1 MQRLAPSQRGRMKA
15 AAAALAFAALLFV
28 STSLLRSPRTRDA
41 PSIDTCSPLGPTR
54 RCPTEVPAALRQKEL
69 ESLTDDELAH
79 LFSEGGA
86 VAVRKV
92 MPGRNKNAAVANVA
106 PRQHYGEEFIQG
118 VLTRIEKR
126 QSVHWGYA
134 EDVVLYDVV
143 KDFPDAFRGKRVVIP
158 GSELPHYEVFLQ
170 RFAGAASTE
179 TLEYRMFSVSEP
191 KIHVRLVE
199 TYWREV
205 AAAPGSPDHVFDTV
219 FSYSNFEHD
228 GLGRYGD
235 PLDPDG
241 DRKAVKEMWSML
253 RPGGHLILALP
264 VGADC
269 VAFYGNRRYG
279 PLRLGWLLQGFRLR
293 KFYATASPDYHPGP
307 TDPCTAMPQWVFVL
321 ERANSV
327 DANPLYSLRAQLP
340 EQFWTLKPLHP

>member
-1 MQRLAPSQRGRMKA
+1 MPRLRARLSDAEISALMSITEPSGNRVSFPSQK
-15 AAAALAFAALLFV
+15 
-28 STSLLRSPRTRDA
+28 
-41 PSIDTCSPLGPTR
+41 
-54 RCPTEVPAALRQKEL
+54 ALRRPFFFCE
-69 ESLTDDELAH
+69 T
-79 LFSEGGA
+79 GG
-86 VAVRKV
+86 
-92 MPGRNKNAAVANVA
+92 
-106 PRQHYGEEFIQG
+106 
-118 VLTRIEKR
+118 
-126 QSVHWGYA
+126 
-134 EDVVLYDVV
+134 
-143 KDFPDAFRGKRVVIP
+143 
-158 GSELPHYEVFLQ
+158 
-170 RFAGAASTE
+170 
-179 TLEYRMFSVSEP
+179 
-191 KIHVRLVE
+191 VRLGE
-199 TYWREV
+199 GEV
-205 AAAPGSPDHVFDTV
+205 ASAPGSPDHVFDTA

-241 DRKAVKEMWSML
+241 DCKAVKEMWSML